1 MDKTLVSEQ
10 NGFVFQDFS
19 GELHRRS
26 AGGLC
31 SICNSVIQV
40 FFFHF
45 PTFFGV
51 FGHFLKYLKNW
62 PVRLF
67 LGIFRAENSDFFDF
81 VKSQASPGLMATS
94 MDSIGF
100 ELLDTSAF
108 PWLCGF
114 FALLGFLRL
123 FLYFLVKKWPKN
135 DGFWSFSG

>member
-1 MDKTLVSEQ
+1 M
-10 NGFVFQDFS
+10 
-19 GELHRRS
+19 
-26 AGGLC
+26 
-31 SICNSVIQV
+31 
-40 FFFHF
+40 
-45 PTFFGV
+45 
-51 FGHFLKYLKNW
+51 
-62 PVRLF
+62 RLF

-123 FLYFLVKKWPKN
+123 FYI
-135 DGFWSFSG
+135 FWSKNGLKMTVFGHFWAKIHET